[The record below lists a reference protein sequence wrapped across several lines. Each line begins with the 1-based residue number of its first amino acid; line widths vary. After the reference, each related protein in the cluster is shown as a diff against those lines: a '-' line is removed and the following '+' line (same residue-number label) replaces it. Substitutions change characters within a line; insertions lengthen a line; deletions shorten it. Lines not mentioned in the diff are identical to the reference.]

1 MQRYLKRI
9 KECNP
14 EINHTK
20 GVENVVV
27 DALSRPPLAATMY
40 VRGPGR
46 YEMDLDYEEILD
58 SEDEILGGEM
68 VEVEE
73 EIID

>member
-1 MQRYLKRI
+1 
-9 KECNP
+9 
-14 EINHTK
+14 
-20 GVENVVV
+20 
-27 DALSRPPLAATMY
+27 MY